1 MNMDKN
7 NPKFNRLKVHAILGT
22 KGGVGKSSLAVHLA
36 DWMEQ
41 RKLPYS
47 AFDLDEENS
56 TFNRFNSRA
65 VRLNT
70 RDREQADLLVMQAE
84 ELAASHQ
91 TAAII
96 MDLRAGS
103 GDEMLTWFAEVPF
116 DYLQEKGI
124 DFIGWGCV
132 TSDPDSQQTVARWL
146 EKLEQGLQACI
157 IVKNLKDGDFGYVEP
172 IIRPPTIRTLTV
184 PQIESRLMARINEQA
199 LPLSGILKIQEPI
212 KGLTDT
218 MMRAR
223 IARLQ
228 KEIFAQFDQHA
239 DVLADPIQSQAGK

>member
-1 MNMDKN
+1 MDKN
-7 NPKFNRLKVHAILGT
+7 GPKFTRLKVHAILGT

-41 RKLPYS
+41 RKLPYA

-56 TFNRFNSRA
+56 TFNRFNDRA
-65 VRLNT
+65 LRLNT
-70 RDREQADLLVMQAE
+70 RDREQADLLIMRAE
-84 ELAASHQ
+84 ELAAGHQ

-96 MDLRAGS
+96 LDLRAGS
-103 GDEMLTWFAEVPF
+103 GDEMLTWFSEVPF

-146 EKLEQGLQACI
+146 EKLEHGLQACC

-172 IIRPPTIRTLTV
+172 LIKPPVVRVLSI
-184 PQIESRLMARINEQA
+184 PQIESRLMSRINEQA
-199 LPLSGILKIQEPI
+199 LPLSGILQIQETI

-228 KEIFAQFDQHA
+228 KEIFAQFDQHS
-239 DVLADPIQSQAGK
+239 DVLVDPVKSKSDK